1 MDNNQGQRLNSSA
14 GSDSSAVFG
23 HSDAPTSTDPQQH
36 EASTDQQ
43 DPLSESQSPFDEITT
58 SALNSNIDHHLPTT
72 SEYIEIGSEETP
84 ASAPSQIDL
93 MDPPV
98 PDNEQDPNS
107 SIPLIHFGSST
118 GRSFATPLKLL
129 PPLKDIEH
137 IVTPK
142 SFGVAKDDSQGKATV
157 ISSPVTESNNV
168 TVLRE
173 IDEDPED
180 TFDVAAN
187 DTFAKPSHQTSG
199 PTDLQSSNL
208 EAAALFLGIDPSV
221 AAQFGEN
228 VVSQLAERAHN
239 FHRIQSELSFFKLN
253 QEHVNQVH
261 TSKYEAFQKK
271 INNLSHLNET
281 LSNENETL
289 LEKVDQ
295 KEATISQLKTQT
307 SSLSEKLQEVQ
318 NSAKSI
324 QISQSLA
331 VTLHSQEIAR
341 LNDAIH
347 KLTESNVKLSQL
359 LNQLTKELNDETNE
373 KFQYKLELTKAS
385 SELTYSKKQRDWYSN
400 QLKAVQEKYTELIKR
415 HETDFLKMSNQIST
429 LSSQN
434 ESFASTKTYLES
446 QIRELETK
454 LESESAKLV
463 DLESK
468 TETQKIKYAK
478 ESVANEEMIELV
490 KMQLQEREKRI
501 TQLESYAEELK
512 TSASNSIA
520 ELQSAL
526 SDKDE
531 KLTLLEVKLKRTEE
545 AFGAELQRETDLPKI
560 SSSAETI
567 LNESNLGISLSALYT
582 EFNLVKKELILEKS
596 QKEKLATQ
604 LQHFVTELESKK
616 PAIANYRNQVQFY
629 ELSMRDSLEK
639 LETLRMEKMEVDK
652 NCSRLRA
659 CVADYE
665 TEKQSLKQLL
675 KDLGRQ
681 LCFYLIHSNIREG
694 QDDPLTGVERRAID
708 QILAKSGA
716 NDQLGETDTD
726 ILITERLVTF
736 SSIIELQKKNE
747 ELLVSVR
754 KLGREL
760 ESKDSESNGLE
771 ATAIEEAK
779 DAILTLQ
786 SELDSVNIKLEAVT
800 KERDLLKSL
809 GHNNGNGDSRSA
821 DVKILTQTTVELKGR
836 VKELEQSL
844 RALQDESSEKIRN
857 LTKKLLDE
865 SSSNEQL
872 KLQAAT
878 SKHSMDLAESR
889 LSNTKQLLEN
899 AQKIVEH
906 TRSEVDFWKKQ
917 ASKQEELLVKK
928 SNDLRDEERRLFEYQ
943 NSLHSLQVDKEL
955 LSVTQNSLRN
965 EVEQLKEDK
974 KHLTSFVS
982 NLQALLEEREASAS
996 DLSSKLS
1003 QSLVNYQAL
1012 QERINE
1018 KEERIQV
1025 LSSQSELSLK
1035 AQNSKLE
1042 QVSELSQKLL
1052 EIKSKLAEKQILTEK
1067 LRAEL
1072 EERNRAISS
1081 SRASYSSEKPSAPA
1095 FDTTSSTVPTLEF
1108 EHIKDRLRDAEL
1120 QVQEFATIARASE
1133 EALESASRS
1142 YEEYKATSADT
1153 LRLLEHDKEELTSE
1167 VAAKEAELI
1176 HLRDEMKAL
1185 EERLRGEVMQLQAQV
1200 QESKYKSSSYD
1211 EMKADLEKKIE
1222 VINSDL
1228 QNQTALFND
1237 LAQRHDA
1244 KSSELENLN
1253 LQLAQQKDEVEKLKQ
1268 ETAAAKAELL
1278 SVRNQVESSEL
1289 ELKEKYAGQEEA
1301 LLAARG
1307 KIADLEFQYNIALNQ
1322 IELKSNLTGT
1332 DGDDT
1337 TEDLRQVVRFLR
1349 HEKDAT
1355 EAKNVQLSNDI
1366 QHFKTQIDSITLE
1379 LNATT
1384 AQLSRLQAKKA
1395 KVNESVE
1402 EHSRL
1407 MEQLEQLNI
1416 LRESNVT
1423 LRNESN
1429 ELKLQIK
1436 QYELSIK
1443 ALEEKLTSASN
1454 GDETS
1459 SALQS
1464 QELNLLKEENGRL
1477 KTQLAN
1483 NEEYKTLMQRFENL
1497 KAEFR
1502 AKLLGHR
1509 NKSKELEKQ
1518 LVELKATHE
1527 SVDKE
1532 LLQLKAKLSNDESQ
1546 NLKAQLT
1553 KLTAEKDIAL
1563 RKLQT
1568 ELAAA
1573 KTDYESRL
1581 AQAKAS
1587 GDDETEKKNLEADYK
1602 LKIAAFKEEHEQKL
1616 LSLQKEHDL
1625 KIAALKEEF
1634 DKKMEKEKKSI
1645 QESAEKKCDFKL
1657 RVLNRKLERLE
1668 KEKVALTGQHEEGPQ
1683 PTDTTN
1689 INNKRVM
1696 TPETQADVLKKLKE

>member
-1 MDNNQGQRLNSSA
+1 MDPSQDQPLNPSA
-14 GSDSSAVFG
+14 GSESSAVFG
-23 HSDAPTSTDPQQH
+23 QSDALPSTDAQQH
-36 EASTDQQ
+36 ETTTDQQ
-43 DPLSESQSPFDEITT
+43 PLSGSQSPFDEITT
-58 SALNSNIDHHLPTT
+58 SAINSNADHHLPAT

-84 ASAPSQIDL
+84 TSALSQFEQL
-93 MDPPV
+93 EPPA
-98 PDNEQDPNS
+98 PEHEQDPNS

-118 GRSFATPLKLL
+118 GRTFATPLKLL

-142 SFGVAKDDSQGKATV
+142 SFGVAKDDSQGKAAV
-157 ISSPVTESNNV
+157 VSSPVTESNNA
-168 TVLRE
+168 TVLHE
-173 IDEDPED
+173 IDEDPEEA
-180 TFDVAAN
+180 FDAAD
-187 DTFAKPSHQTSG
+187 DTFAKPSHQASG
-199 PTDLQSSNL
+199 PSDLQSSNL
-208 EAAALFLGIDPSV
+208 EAAALFLGLDPS
-221 AAQFGEN
+221 ATAQFGEDA
-228 VVSQLAERAHN
+228 VSKLAQRAHN

-271 INNLSHLNET
+271 INSLNQQNGT
-281 LSNENETL
+281 LSDENETL
-289 LEKVDQ
+289 REKVEQ
-295 KEATISQLKTQT
+295 NETIISQLKTQT
-307 SSLSEKLQEVQ
+307 TTLSEKLLDLQ
-318 NSAKSI
+318 NSAKSL
-324 QISQSLA
+324 QLSQNLA
-331 VTLHSQEIAR
+331 VSSHSQEIAR

-359 LNQLTKELNDETNE
+359 LNQLTKDLNDEANE
-373 KFQYKLELTKAS
+373 KFQYKLELTKAT
-385 SELTYSKKQRDWYSN
+385 SELTYSKKQTDWYSN
-400 QLKAVQEKYTELIKR
+400 QLKTVQEKYTELIKR
-415 HETDFLKMSNQIST
+415 HETDYLKMSNQIST
-429 LSSQN
+429 LTSQN
-434 ESFASTKTYLES
+434 ESFISSKSYLES
-446 QIRELETK
+446 QVKELEAK

-468 TETQKIKYAK
+468 SEVQKIKYAK
-478 ESVANEEMIELV
+478 ESAANEEMIELV
-490 KMQLQEREKRI
+490 RVQLQEREVRI
-501 TQLESYAEELK
+501 KQLESYAEELK
-512 TSASNSIA
+512 SSASNSIS

-526 SDKDE
+526 SEKDE
-531 KLTLLEVKLKRTEE
+531 KLVLLQVKLKRTEE

-596 QKEKLATQ
+596 QKEKLAAQ
-604 LQHFVTELESKK
+604 LQHFVSELESKK

-629 ELSMRDSLEK
+629 ELSMRESLEK
-639 LETLRMEKMEVDK
+639 LESLRMEKMEADK

-659 CVADYE
+659 CVANYE
-665 TEKQSLKQLL
+665 TEKLTLKQLL

-681 LCFYLIHSNIREG
+681 LCYYLIHSNIREG
-694 QDDPLTGVERRAID
+694 QDEPLTGAERRAID
-708 QILAKSGA
+708 QILTKSGA
-716 NDQLGETDTD
+716 SDGFGETDTD

-747 ELLVSVR
+747 ELLVSVH

-760 ESKDSESNGLE
+760 ETKDSESNGLE

-800 KERDLLKSL
+800 KERDLMKTL
-809 GHNNGNGDSRSA
+809 GQTIGNGDSRSGE
-821 DVKILTQTTVELKGR
+821 VKILTQNIADLKAR

-844 RALQDESSEKIRN
+844 HDLQNESSEKIRDLN
-857 LTKKLLDE
+857 KKLLVE
-865 SSSNEQL
+865 NSSNEQL
-872 KLQAAT
+872 KLQAAS

-889 LSNTKQLLEN
+889 LSNTKKLLEN

-906 TRSEVDFWKKQ
+906 TRSEVDFWKQQ
-917 ASKQEELLVKK
+917 ASKQEQLLVKK

-943 NSLHSLQVDKEL
+943 NSLHSLQVDKES
-955 LSVTQNSLRN
+955 LSAAQTSLRN
-965 EVEQLKEDK
+965 EIEQLKEDK

-982 NLQALLEEREASAS
+982 NLQALLEEREASAT
-996 DLSSKLS
+996 DLSAKLS

-1052 EIKSKLAEKQILTEK
+1052 ETKSKLAEKQILADK

-1072 EERNRAISS
+1072 EEQKKTRPVE
-1081 SRASYSSEKPSAPA
+1081 RASRPTEDSSAPVFEA
-1095 FDTTSSTVPTLEF
+1095 TSSTVPALEY
-1108 EHIKDRLRDAEL
+1108 EHLKDRLKEAEL
-1120 QVQEFATIARASE
+1120 QVQEFSNIARASE
-1133 EALESASRS
+1133 EALDSATKS

-1176 HLRDEMKAL
+1176 HFRHEMKSL
-1185 EERLRGEVMQLQAQV
+1185 EEKLRTEIMQLQAQV
-1200 QESKYKSSSYD
+1200 QESQFKASSYD
-1211 EMKADLEKKIE
+1211 DMKADLERKVEAIS
-1222 VINSDL
+1222 SDL

-1244 KSSELENLN
+1244 KLSELELLN
-1253 LQLAQQKDEVEKLKQ
+1253 IQLAQQKDEVEELKQ
-1268 ETAAAKAELL
+1268 ESAATKAELL
-1278 SVRNQVESSEL
+1278 RVRNQIESSEL
-1289 ELKEKYAGQEEA
+1289 ELKEKCAGQEEE

-1307 KIADLEFQYNIALNQ
+1307 KIADLEYQYNIALNQ
-1322 IELKSNLTGT
+1322 IELKTSLTGV
-1332 DGDDT
+1332 DENDAS
-1337 TEDLRQVVRFLR
+1337 EDLRQVVRFLR
-1349 HEKDAT
+1349 HEKDAA
-1355 EAKNVQLSNDI
+1355 EAKNVQLSNEI
-1366 QHFKTQIDSITLE
+1366 QQLKSQVDNATLE
-1379 LNATT
+1379 LNATKS
-1384 AQLSRLQAKKA
+1384 QLGRLQVK
-1395 KVNESVE
+1395 KVNVNQSLE

-1429 ELKLQIK
+1429 ELKAQIK
-1436 QYELSIK
+1436 EYELSIK
-1443 ALEEKLTSASN
+1443 QLEEKLTSSSN
-1454 GDETS
+1454 GDDTS
-1459 SALQS
+1459 AAVLS
-1464 QELNLLKEENGRL
+1464 QELKLLKEENSRL

-1483 NEEYKTLMQRFENL
+1483 NEEYNTLMQRFENL
-1497 KAEFR
+1497 KAEFK

-1518 LVELKATHE
+1518 LVEQKATYE
-1527 SVDKE
+1527 SAQKE
-1532 LLQLKAKLSNDESQ
+1532 LLDLKAKLGDDEAQ

-1553 KLTAEKDIAL
+1553 KLTAEKDIAV
-1563 RKLQT
+1563 RKLQS

-1573 KTDYESRL
+1573 KTDYESKV
-1581 AQAKAS
+1581 AQAKTS
-1587 GDDETEKKNLEADYK
+1587 GDGEAEKKKLEASYE
-1602 LKIAAFKEEHEQKL
+1602 LKIASLKQEHEQKL
-1616 LSLQKEHDL
+1616 LSLQKKHDL
-1625 KIAALKEEF
+1625 KIASLKEEF
-1634 DKKMEKEKKSI
+1634 EQKMEKEKKSI

-1657 RVLNRKLERLE
+1657 RVLNRKVERLE
-1668 KEKVALTGQHEEGPQ
+1668 KERAGQAGQNEQGLQTLNTPNE
-1683 PTDTTN
+1683 
-1689 INNKRVM
+1689 NNKRALSS
-1696 TPETQADVLKKLKE
+1696 ETQSDALKKLKE